1 MGNFR
6 IKANVLEHHWILL
19 LQSSRKQTI
28 RVKEKGLHKQTGTTL
43 LLIPCSCRKGSKNKK
58 SFSE

>member
-6 IKANVLEHHWILL
+6 IKANVLKHHWILL

-28 RVKEKGLHKQTGTTL
+28 KEKEKGLHQQTGTIL
-43 LLIPCSCRKGSKNKK
+43 LLIPCSFRKCSKNKK

>member
-28 RVKEKGLHKQTGTTL
+28 KVKEKEFHKQTGTTL
-43 LLIPCSCRKGSKNKK
+43 LLIPCSFRECFKNKQ
-58 SFSE
+58 SLSE